1 VPQQLTK
8 ERPVILAPES
18 VSKFAGL
25 LADTSRAAMCIALL
39 DGRAWTASELAAYAG
54 ITRPT
59 ASSHL
64 NELVDAGLLTELRQ
78 GRHRYLRLASA
89 DLAELI
95 EHIATMAGRPAA
107 TTSLRTVGGAAD
119 LARART
125 CYDHLAGQLGVQL
138 FDAMVATGL
147 LCEASGLTV
156 TAAGRSWFAEL
167 AGPEALSSASRPLVR
182 ACLDWT
188 ERRTHLAGALGASL
202 YQQLVTRGW
211 VLRRSGSR
219 AVRVTADGELA
230 LARLLGV
237 QLADPR
243 VLVLARG

>member
-1 VPQQLTK
+1 M
-8 ERPVILAPES
+8 ILAPES

-39 DGRAWTASELAAYAG
+39 DGRAWTASELAAQAG

-59 ASSHL
+59 ASGHL
-64 NELVDAGLLTELRQ
+64 NELVDAGLLAELRQ
-78 GRHRYLRLASA
+78 GRHRYLRLASTE
-89 DLAELI
+89 LAELI
-95 EHIATMAGRPAA
+95 EHVATVAGQPAA
-107 TTSLRTVGGAAD
+107 TRSLKTVGVAAD

-125 CYDHLAGQLGVQL
+125 CYDHLAGRLGVQL
-138 FDAMVATGL
+138 FDAMVAAGL
-147 LCEASGLTV
+147 LCDASGLTV

-167 AGPEALSSASRPLVR
+167 AGPDALRGGPRPLAR

-202 YQQLVTRGW
+202 CQQLLTRGW
-211 VLRRSGSR
+211 VLRRPGSR
-219 AVRVTADGELA
+219 AVRVTTDGELA

-237 QLADPR
+237 QLTDHRAAA
-243 VLVLARG
+243 LAGA

>member
-1 VPQQLTK
+1 
-8 ERPVILAPES
+8 VILAPES

-39 DGRAWTASELAAYAG
+39 DGRAWTASELAAQAG

-59 ASSHL
+59 ASQHL

-89 DLAELI
+89 ELAELI
-95 EHIATMAGRPAA
+95 EHVATVAGRPAA
-107 TTSLRTVGGAAD
+107 ARSLRAVGASED

-125 CYDHLAGQLGVQL
+125 CYDHVAGQLGVQL

-147 LCEASGLTV
+147 LSEASGLTV
-156 TAAGRSWFAEL
+156 TAAGRSWFTEL
-167 AGPEALSSASRPLVR
+167 AGPEVLQPGPRPLVR

-202 YQQLVTRGW
+202 CQQLLTRGW
-211 VLRRSGSR
+211 VIRRPGSR

-230 LARLLGV
+230 LAGLLGM
-237 QLADPR
+237 QPAGPR
-243 VLVLARG
+243 VAALA